1 VKAVDDRAAWAALAG
16 ELDRW
21 QAAGRVVTV
30 WWRDDDAGRA
40 HPAFGRLL
48 ALSTQVTVPLAVAVV
63 PAWLEDA
70 VAADLDAAPARLAV
84 LQHGVAH
91 RNHEPP
97 GAPGTRG
104 KPAECGPARSPA
116 VALAELAEA
125 GARLRRRLGE
135 RCLPVLVPPWNRID
149 PHVTAGLAAHG
160 YRGLS
165 TFGTRTG
172 AGSPRGLQQVNCHV
186 DPIVWREGKRF
197 AGVDVPLEGLRRH
210 LADRRLRRGDPG
222 EPIGLLSHHRDL
234 SDAGWAWLEALLGR
248 LRAHPAVAFPPVAA
262 LFGLLPG

>member
-1 VKAVDDRAAWAALAG
+1 MGWTDLIA

-21 QAAGRVVTV
+21 HAAGRVATM

-48 ALSTQVTVPLAVAVV
+48 ELSAHVTVPLALAVV
-63 PAWLEDA
+63 PAWLEGA

-84 LQHGVAH
+84 LQHGATH

-97 GAPGTRG
+97 GSPGTRG

-116 VALAELAEA
+116 VVLAELAEA
-125 GARLRRRLGE
+125 GTRLRGRLGA

-149 PHVTAGLAAHG
+149 PRVTAGLAAGG

-165 TFGTRTG
+165 TFGTRTDTG
-172 AGSPRGLQQVNCHV
+172 PAGELHRVNCHV

-197 AGVDVPLEGLRRH
+197 AGVDAALEGFRRH
-210 LADRRLRRGDPG
+210 LADRRLRRDDPD
-222 EPIGLLSHHRDL
+222 EPIGLLTHHRDL
-234 SDAGWAWLEALLGR
+234 SDAAWAWLAALLDR

-262 LFGLLPG
+262 LFGLLSQ